1 MIMKKVRKKL
11 VAREKKEMKNGQTD
25 RPKQQREGKKA
36 IESKIVTLVYYYYYF
51 IISNTQNNND
61 E

>member
-36 IESKIVTLVYYYYYF
+36 IESKIVTLVLLLLLY
-51 IISNTQNNND
+51 NK
-61 E
+61 

>member
-1 MIMKKVRKKL
+1 MKKVRKKL
-11 VAREKKEMKNGQTD
+11 GVAREKKEMKNGQTD

-36 IESKIVTLVYYYYYF
+36 IESKIVTLVYYYYF